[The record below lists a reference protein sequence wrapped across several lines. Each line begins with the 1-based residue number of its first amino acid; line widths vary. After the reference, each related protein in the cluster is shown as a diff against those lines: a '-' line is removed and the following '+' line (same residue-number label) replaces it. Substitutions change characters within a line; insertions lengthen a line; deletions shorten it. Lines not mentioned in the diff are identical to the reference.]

1 MDDEYGALASQFER
15 MTEEAREAGTVV
27 AQFSQEMSGFRSSML
42 YTEKEVASLGKS
54 FGRSMKGA
62 FDDVVLE
69 GRNLSDALKDVG
81 RSMVSAA
88 YSTAMKPVQNAVGG
102 LVSGGLNSV
111 LSGILPFE
119 KGGSFAQGKVMPFA
133 NGGVVS
139 SPTYFP
145 MRGGTGLMG
154 EAGPEAIMPLSRGA
168 DGRLGV
174 RTQGGGR
181 PVTVTMNINTPDAE
195 GFRRSRAQI
204 AAEMSRL
211 VSQGQRNR

>member
-1 MDDEYGALASQFER
+1 MDDAYGELASQFER

-27 AQFSQEMSGFRSSML
+27 AQFSQEMSGFRSSLL
-42 YTEKEVASLGKS
+42 YTEKEVASLGNS
-54 FGRSMKGA
+54 FGRSMRGA
-62 FDDVVLE
+62 FDDVVIE
-69 GRNLSDALKDVG
+69 GKNLSDALKDVG
-81 RSMVSAA
+81 RSMVTAA

-102 LVSGGLNSV
+102 LVAGGLNSV
-111 LSGILPFE
+111 LSGVLPFE

-145 MRGGTGLMG
+145 MRSGTGLMG
-154 EAGPEAIMPLSRGA
+154 EAGPEAIMPLSRGP

-174 RTQGGGR
+174 QTRGGGR